1 MFIQQKRS
9 IVKKKKKNA
18 GKLDNFEMRQNES
31 ASQTVG
37 INKTEICKSEF
48 QK

>member
-9 IVKKKKKNA
+9 IVKKKNA

>member
-9 IVKKKKKNA
+9 IVKKKKNA
-18 GKLDNFEMRQNES
+18 EKLDDFEMRQNES